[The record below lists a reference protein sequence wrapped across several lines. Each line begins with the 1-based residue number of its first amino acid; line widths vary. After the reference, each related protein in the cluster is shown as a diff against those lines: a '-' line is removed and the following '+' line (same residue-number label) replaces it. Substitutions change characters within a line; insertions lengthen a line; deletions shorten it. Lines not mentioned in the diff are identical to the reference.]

1 MGEPVDQG
9 VGAGLVTLAFVGTGS
24 IAATSVAA
32 AALPDTFGLAHAVL
46 SCVLFGIG
54 TGGLLWAYTLGVS
67 RSRTDDVSIPGLFF
81 LSGDAAPA
89 EVRKRFHLA
98 LTVETVVVV
107 AAAAVR
113 PFTVVA
119 FGVLAPMFA
128 LGLMGVWGGRHAA
141 FPPRPAKRAA

>member
-1 MGEPVDQG
+1 VAEPEEPP
-9 VGAGLVTLAFVGTGS
+9 VGAGLVKLAVVGTGA

-32 AALPDTFGLAHAVL
+32 AAVPDAFGFAHAVL

-54 TGGLLWAYTLGVS
+54 TGGMLWAYGLGVS

-98 LTVETVVVV
+98 LAVETVVVV

-141 FPPRPAKRAA
+141 FPPRPAKKAA